1 MAIQK
6 ICIVG
11 LDDYAMLSG
20 DAAFGHVGGESVQ
33 HVLLAR
39 AWRDLGLDVSIV
51 VYDLGQPR
59 VTTVGGIRAISAFR
73 PDAGLRVVRFAHPR
87 ITGLLRAMGEADA
100 DVYYQSP
107 AAGWS
112 GITVWFARRFAK
124 RSIIRI
130 ASDIDCIPGKQAIR
144 YRRDRWLF
152 DYALRNASL
161 VAAQT
166 LHQQQLLSTHYRI
179 QNEIVNLAME
189 VPAAALRAV
198 KDIDA
203 LWVGNLRPIKRP
215 DLVLD
220 LARRLPQYQFALI
233 GGSVPEHKAY
243 FGRIAAEARNLPNL
257 IVAGRIPYEK
267 VGAWFERSRLH
278 INTSDVEGFPNTFL
292 QAWIR
297 SVPVVSFFDPD
308 GLIEHRKLGRKCRGF
323 DEMAAALDGLLRNEV
338 ERTEIG
344 ARAREFAAS
353 AFSAHSIAARYLEL
367 LELRTACGRGDSN
380 AGLIFRGECE

>member
-11 LDDYAMLSG
+11 LDDYAMLSA

-39 AWRDLGLDVSIV
+39 AWRDLGLDVSMV

-179 QNEIVNLAME
+179 QSEIFNLAME
-189 VPAAALRAV
+189 VPAGASRAV

-203 LWVGNLRPIKRP
+203 LWVGNLRPVKRP

-220 LARRLPQYQFALI
+220 LARRLPQYRFALI

-308 GLIEHRKLGRKCRGF
+308 GLIQERSLGSKCS
-323 DEMAAALDGLLRNEV
+323 DVEDMIVALDDLLRNPQ
-338 ERTEIG
+338 RRADIG
-344 ARAREFAAS
+344 KRAHAFAA
-353 AFSAHSIAARYLEL
+353 ADYAAHNVAARYLDL
-367 LELRTACGRGDSN
+367 LQVDEQNLGHAP
-380 AGLIFRGECE
+380 AQVF